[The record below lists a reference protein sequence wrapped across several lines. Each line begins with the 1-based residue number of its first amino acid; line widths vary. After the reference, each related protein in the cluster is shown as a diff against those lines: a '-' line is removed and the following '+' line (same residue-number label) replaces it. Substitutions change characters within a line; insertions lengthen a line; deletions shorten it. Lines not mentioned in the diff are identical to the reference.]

1 MRAAIFSFFAV
12 SAVFFVCCILGHA
25 ADPAHGEYEIGG
37 PAAGLK
43 LPVSPQNTGPGP
55 EVELFPGSVEHWRGY
70 MMKYAPMRSFFD
82 KQSMLKRWIAAE
94 QPGVEKSQIEDYA
107 SPIYIQPKN
116 GEAKATGE
124 KRAAV
129 KVVRCEPSKP
139 VFSLDL
145 GELEPGMYAVRV
157 IGAVPTDKLRRF
169 RLPVFLK
176 MKIND
181 GPSGEE
187 TNYRISAGYVD
198 EFYNV
203 ATFYF
208 HALSKREYKAEVA
221 VDTGSQTA
229 LLVHDISLDD
239 VLAGTVRRAIKTKGT
254 LGEDPPKNEEDAAE
268 EPAAPGKLSAGELA
282 KLNALPK
289 FTPEERLA
297 RDEALWNWLPA
308 LNTPAAWV
316 GAKWAPAE
324 LGVADKTLE
333 QITAEHGAWESAG
346 GREAMNLTPQGF
358 SRDPKLQN
366 AFIENSKL
374 GLEYTLDD
382 LRARKPLPDPFPY
395 KDEGGG
401 LFFPDPSDPAK
412 GRIFCPIATE
422 VQRRY
427 RSAGGSP
434 QGWIDLWKETGN
446 DDFARDAAVF
456 LARFAYQYPTLEQ
469 GNLLDSLTVIPQ
481 YQNRDYA
488 CRMRDGYAG
497 WLPHYPNYM
506 RLPEAYDQ
514 LFEYI
519 KGNEELAKSIGRF
532 VPWVKTS
539 QDVVELF
546 DVYLVQTMAKRI
558 LRYHYMS
565 DMTAIT
571 DMATLLGDNSVTD
584 PWMEWQF
591 ARTFVYPL
599 RPAGLQDLV
608 ITAPD
613 REGAKTTGSTYYS
626 QGDGAGFMIA
636 ASRPY
641 IRGGGNPAFDLSD
654 PVKYPK
660 PLNHAYWQLHTII
673 AGGDFARIGDVN
685 GPDKPPGF
693 TMRQELEHHARQ
705 GWEISGDPRF
715 AWILAHVF
723 QRKDETPE
731 QWKKIQAA
739 AATVKRAP
747 WLDLPS
753 RHVDNWFAALETGH
767 EHDDPRF
774 RRAAYLRLGNG
785 MGHEHADALDL
796 QIVAHGVPMTI
807 DGGQRSGYSKP
818 NDRYS
823 RVHNTVEVNGGG
835 EYGLFSYGWPR
846 SLTDVAGTRYLRAAT
861 SELPKGAKFF
871 ERQIALVDV
880 DEGKGSEPLPVDKQR
895 AGSKLTPGVEP
906 ANSYV
911 VDFFRVSGGDL
922 HTYAFH
928 GPINDDFQWNAK
940 DVKPVEHVKP
950 QGKSYATDAEYLAA
964 FESSPESKAAGNSPE
979 VFEATWRY
987 LRADPAA
994 PKGTL
999 ATGSENQM
1007 LGANFD
1013 PAAPR
1018 KFTRLSLFEAE
1029 DLRTL
1034 KADLVCSKSPI
1045 LYSFTNALLQRRGEK
1060 LESVFT
1066 ALIEPYSGEPFITAK
1081 RMLAIAD
1088 NEKDARRAA
1097 AIEVETKNG
1106 HRDVIFSDG
1115 RPEKTRVI
1123 AATAGPLEAAAEFA
1137 FYSTDADGLRLAT
1150 LTGGTRLQ
1158 GPDVR
1163 LSLPEAEI
1171 TAIITKVDYLKKTF
1185 WTDRP
1190 FPAQAAGGIVEI
1202 LPPGRPT
1209 SFTIESVV
1217 PDGAGSRV
1225 TLTRRAD
1232 FYRSPLTRVV
1242 ADPPEVDGYLDM
1254 PATFPKAAG
1263 MTLSN
1268 DDATKTWRVKASKSN
1283 DFFLDSAVAEADFLP
1298 SKIVRL
1304 WEFGVGDKLRIATV
1318 ASVRRTADKTFEVSA
1333 NTPLTVSLR
1342 GKALELSPDGTA
1354 WKPAPSATAADGWA
1368 TATLETA
1375 ILAKPIQIRVP

>member
-1 MRAAIFSFFAV
+1 MSIHPSFICLIAGAILAGTPLIQ
-12 SAVFFVCCILGHA
+12 AEKP
-25 ADPAHGEYEIGG
+25 DDGEYEIGG

-70 MMKYAPMRSFFD
+70 FMKYVPMRSFFD

-94 QPGVEKSQIEDYA
+94 QPGVGESQIEDYA
-107 SPIYIQPKN
+107 SPVYIQPKN

-124 KRAAV
+124 KRAPV
-129 KVVRCEPSKP
+129 KVVRCEPGKP

-169 RLPVFLK
+169 RLPVFLR

-181 GPSGEE
+181 GRDGAEN
-187 TNYRISAGYVD
+187 NYRISAGYVD

-203 ATFYF
+203 GTFYF
-208 HALSKREYKAEVA
+208 HALTKRNYQAEVA

-239 VLAGTVRRAIKTKGT
+239 VLAGTVRRAIKTKRT
-254 LGEDPPKNEEDAAE
+254 LSEEPPKNEEDAAG
-268 EPAAPGKLSAGELA
+268 EPAAPGKLSEGELA
-282 KLNALPK
+282 RVNALPK
-289 FTPEERLA
+289 LTPEERLA

-316 GAKWAPAE
+316 AAKWAPAE

-346 GREAMNLTPQGF
+346 GEGTANLTPLGL
-358 SRDPKLQN
+358 SRDPKMQN
-366 AFIENSKL
+366 AFLVNTKL

-427 RSAGGSP
+427 RKAGGSP
-434 QGWIDLWKETGN
+434 QNWIDIWKETGN
-446 DDFARDAAVF
+446 EDFARDAAVY

-514 LFEYI
+514 LFDYI

-539 QDVVELF
+539 QDVIELF

-558 LRYHYMS
+558 LRFHYLS
-565 DMTAIT
+565 DVTAIT

-641 IRGGGNPAFDLSD
+641 IRGGGNPAFDLSN
-654 PVKYPK
+654 PEKYPK
-660 PLNHAYWQLHTII
+660 PLNQAYWQLNTII
-673 AGGDFARIGDVN
+673 AGGDFARIGDVG
-685 GPDKPPGF
+685 GPDKSPGF
-693 TMRQELEHHARQ
+693 TMGKQFEHHARQ

-715 AWILAHVF
+715 AWILANVF
-723 QRKDETPE
+723 QRKDETADE
-731 QWKKIQAA
+731 WKKIQTA

-785 MGHEHADALDL
+785 IGHEHADALDL
-796 QIVAHGVPMTI
+796 QIVAQGVPMTI

-823 RVHNTVEVNGGG
+823 RVHNTVEVDGGG

-846 SLTDVAGTRYLRAAT
+846 SLTDVAGARYVRGAT

-871 ERQIALVDV
+871 ERQIALIDV
-880 DEGKGSEPLPVDKQR
+880 DEGKGSEPVPADKQGAR
-895 AGSKLTPGVEP
+895 VQLASGIEP

-911 VDFFRVSGGDL
+911 VDFFRVSGGEL

-928 GPINDDFQWNAK
+928 GPVNDDFQWNAR
-940 DVKPVEHVKP
+940 DVKPVGHMKP
-950 QGKSYATDAEYLAA
+950 EGKKFATDAEYLAI
-964 FESSPESKAAGNSPE
+964 FESSPESKAAGDSPE
-979 VFEATWRY
+979 IFEATWRY
-987 LRADPAA
+987 LRADPTA
-994 PKGTL
+994 PKGSI
-999 ATGSENQM
+999 AVGSENQM

-1018 KFTRLSLFEAE
+1018 KFTRLSLFDAG
-1029 DLRTL
+1029 DLRAL
-1034 KADLVCSKSPI
+1034 KADLVASFANLS
-1045 LYSFTNALLQRRGEK
+1045 YDFTNALLQRRGQK

-1088 NEKDARRAA
+1088 NEKDAKRAA
-1097 AIEVETKNG
+1097 AIEVETRNG
-1106 HRDVIFSDG
+1106 HHDVIFSDG
-1115 RPEKTRVI
+1115 RPEKTRII

-1137 FYSTDADGLRLAT
+1137 FYSTDANGLRLAT
-1150 LTGGTRLQ
+1150 LTGGTRLK

-1171 TAIITKVDYLKKTF
+1171 TATITKVDYVKKTF

-1190 FPAQAAGGIVEI
+1190 FPVQAAGGIVEI

-1217 PDGAGSRV
+1217 PDGEGSRV

-1232 FYRSPLTRVV
+1232 FYRSPFTRVV

-1268 DDATKTWRVKASKSN
+1268 DDATKTWRVKDSKSN

-1304 WEFGVGDKLRIATV
+1304 WEFGVGDKLRIASM
-1318 ASVRRTADKTFEVSA
+1318 AAVRRTEDKTYGVSA
-1333 NTPLTVSLR
+1333 NVPLTISFP
-1342 GKALELSPDGTA
+1342 GKALEVSSDGAT
-1354 WKPAPSATAADGWA
+1354 WKPARSPQAADGWV
-1368 TATLETA
+1368 TTTLDATLP
-1375 ILAKPIQIRVP
+1375 AKPVLIRVQ